1 MKLGD
6 FVSGCLQQHYNAMAR
21 SVDGLTEVEM
31 AWMPT
36 PECSSIGFLVW
47 HYGRTMDRWVHSRL
61 RNIPQLW
68 DQGWAERLGQ
78 QDIDPNDTGYGYGPE
93 QLAAFQVPESAALLE
108 YGEAT
113 LEAALSYLQERNDTD
128 PGETEVTNPRGGT
141 MSLANYVPSSCSG
154 NSTSTAAK
162 LPTCVACS
170 AASRIH
176 ATAAVCWKA
185 WLPSLQGGWQWMTA
199 SFC

>member
-128 PGETEVTNPRGGT
+128 LGETEVTNPRGGT
-141 MSLANYVPSSCSG
+141 MSLANMFQQLLWEFNQHGGQIAYLRGMQRGLEDPRYSG
-154 NSTSTAAK
+154 GLLEGLAS
-162 LPTCVACS
+162 L
-170 AASRIH
+170 ASRE
-176 ATAAVCWKA
+176 A
-185 WLPSLQGGWQWMTA
+185 GNG
-199 SFC
+199 